1 MLMALNAKHKL
12 SFFDGSISQPPPN
25 DPFVGV
31 CSRYN
36 NMGHFLDSS
45 YRFQRDVVDSLLYLD
60 NAQAI
65 WVDLRDQFHQ
75 SNAPHIFLDQAI
87 VERFVLRFP

>member
-1 MLMALNAKHKL
+1 MALNAKHKL

-25 DPFVGV
+25 DSFVGV

-36 NMGHFLDSS
+36 NMATSWILNTVSKEI
-45 YRFQRDVVDSLLYLD
+45 VDSLLYLD

-65 WVDLRDQFHQ
+65 WVDLRDRFHQ